1 MYKFVN
7 QLNELRKSII
17 HYKFI
22 EIALDLVIIL
32 LLSLLVF
39 HFLGVKNDMALILP
53 ILIYLFIILKYKFR
67 FNLIR
72 IIEEGH
78 PVLKERLSTAYD
90 NKEQTNVVVDDLA
103 RSVLN
108 DMDRLKYSSFISV
121 KKIAIRVAI
130 ILALLTFVLF
140 LTIPGSPLYQNEV
153 KTYEIQENK
162 QEVKTINGSSTEI
175 FGEPAYIII
184 GNESQRVIIYRGSG
198 SEPNRPGENR
208 EIRDYSRLFPQEESA
223 ITSTSRIF
231 DDSVP
236 RIYQEIVKNYFMNIS
251 RE

>member
-72 IIEEGH
+72 IIEEDH

-90 NKEQTNVVVDDLA
+90 NKEQTNVVVNDLA

-121 KKIAIRVAI
+121 KRIAIRVAI
-130 ILALLTFVLF
+130 ILALLTFVLYS
-140 LTIPGSPLYQNEV
+140 TIPGSPLYQNEV

-175 FGEPAYIII
+175 FSEPAYIII

-198 SEPNRPGENR
+198 SEPNKPGENR
-208 EIRDYSRLFPQEESA
+208 EIRNYSGLFPMDASA
-223 ITSTSRIF
+223 TTSSSQLF

-236 RIYQEIVKNYFMNIS
+236 RIYQKIVKNYFINIS